1 MRGVRVPSRAPAPVA
16 SLPLRGLAKSVH
28 FSMARSVHF
37 SMAIDSRIR
46 TGLRQP
52 LQPVRHEF
60 THRRVTYAAF
70 RFEVSEVGW
79 LPDVPG
85 PHRWVSRA

>member
-1 MRGVRVPSRAPAPVA
+1 
-16 SLPLRGLAKSVH
+16 
-28 FSMARSVHF
+28 
-37 SMAIDSRIR
+37 MAIDSRIR

-85 PHRWVSRA
+85 PHRWVSRAQAREIPMGVAQIRLLSQLL